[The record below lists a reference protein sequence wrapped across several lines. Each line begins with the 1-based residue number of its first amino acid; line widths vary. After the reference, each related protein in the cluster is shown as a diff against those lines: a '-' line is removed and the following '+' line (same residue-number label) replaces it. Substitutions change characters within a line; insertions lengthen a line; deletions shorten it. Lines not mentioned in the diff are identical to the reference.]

1 MKRHYDMDK
10 NMRKLFFKLKYWFRF
25 IGIKT
30 VSCLCWQGKSQS
42 FLIYASLATNFE
54 EKQQLWLNDLQWV
67 PSVVWLVWQHVN
79 GLLLTYPG
87 CGQFGGAHFQV
98 MLTQQRMCSLQEEWN
113 QMMKW
118 DQQFLLSK
126 DWVKCECLSLS
137 DAKPLL
143 ADLELQCDSALDQ
156 WLCSVLFA
164 QEGATNL

>member
-1 MKRHYDMDK
+1 MFLH
-10 NMRKLFFKLKYWFRF
+10 
-25 IGIKT
+25 KT
-30 VSCLCWQGKSQS
+30 VSCICWQGKSQS
-42 FLIYASLATNFE
+42 FLIYASLAHSFE

-67 PSVVWLVWQHVN
+67 PSIVWLVWQHVN

-98 MLTQQRMCSLQEEWN
+98 MLTQQRMCSLQDEWN

-137 DAKPLL
+137 DAKQQICRQL
-143 ADLELQCDSALDQ
+143 AGPVIQIELCRWTSYLSKCECDDIPWSTANP
-156 WLCSVLFA
+156 S
-164 QEGATNL
+164 